1 MEQQKE
7 GRGRMSSHEWRINAG
22 TRILITLLAIGCHS
36 RWLDWLTLPRLK
48 RRLTTATNRAS
59 KIQPSIW
66 PVPCEDH
73 PKLRQHEGERERGE
87 ERGEKW
93 KVEVEEEGETLSPQ
107 PSALE
112 EFFYSL
118 LLFIVRSLFYLL
130 FFVCLT
136 RFQSCPSPF
145 QSLFFIFFYFT
156 SSPFLSLV
164 SLSPPARLF
173 YSLLLP
179 PPPPTGRLDI
189 RTKGFF
195 LFNNPLAL
203 L

>member
-1 MEQQKE
+1 
-7 GRGRMSSHEWRINAG
+7 MSSHEWRINAG

-87 ERGEKW
+87 ERNGRWKW
-93 KVEVEEEGETLSPQ
+93 KKKGKLSALSPQ
-107 PSALE
+107 LSKS
-112 EFFYSL
+112 FFIHYYYSL
-118 LLFIVRSLFYLL
+118 FARCSTYCSLFVSPAFNSAPPPSNP
-130 FFVCLT
+130 FFV
-136 RFQSCPSPF
+136 
-145 QSLFFIFFYFT
+145 FFIFFYFT

-164 SLSPPARLF
+164 SLLTRAALLFSSPSP
-173 YSLLLP
+173 SL
-179 PPPPTGRLDI
+179 PTGRLDI

>member
-1 MEQQKE
+1 
-7 GRGRMSSHEWRINAG
+7 MSSHEWRINAG

-87 ERGEKW
+87 ERNGRWKW
-93 KVEVEEEGETLSPQ
+93 KKKGKLSALSPQ
-107 PSALE
+107 LSKS
-112 EFFYSL
+112 FFIHYYYSL
-118 LLFIVRSLFYLL
+118 FARCSTYCSLFVSPAFNSAPPPSNPFFL
-130 FFVCLT
+130 F
-136 RFQSCPSPF
+136 
-145 QSLFFIFFYFT
+145 FFIFFILLLL
-156 SSPFLSLV
+156 PFFLL

-179 PPPPTGRLDI
+179 PPP
-189 RTKGFF
+189 
-195 LFNNPLAL
+195 LAG
-203 L
+203 